1 MDYNI
6 INNKIFMLI
15 EYAEL
20 GDLFRFQQRYSQM
33 SFENQMRMFYKIITS
48 VRYLHQ
54 MGIVHR
60 DLKPENI
67 LISTNL
73 RPKLADFGTSN
84 LKQKMGK
91 TFCGTLEY
99 MAPEIYKREQ

>member
-1 MDYNI
+1 
-6 INNKIFMLI
+6 MLI
-15 EYAEL
+15 EYAEF
-20 GDLFRFQQRYSQM
+20 GDLFGFQLHFSEMR
-33 SFENQMRMFYKIITS
+33 FENQMRMFYKIITS
-48 VRYLHQ
+48 VKYLHQ
-54 MGIVHR
+54 KNLVHR

-84 LKQKMGK
+84 LKNKMGK
-91 TFCGTLEY
+91 TFCGTKEY